1 MLQFLVKHSLQSYTS
16 ECGRQPDRMMLGL
29 NLSRGRGCSSLEL
42 SSSMEDSEASDRG
55 ENWSASE
62 RRETKTLRTVITPIA
77 MFPGSKVFGCIVCT
91 LYMYNREVEE
101 SLAMG
106 LRV

>member
-42 SSSMEDSEASDRG
+42 SSSMEDSEASNRG
-55 ENWSASE
+55 EKSA
-62 RRETKTLRTVITPIA
+62 KL
-77 MFPGSKVFGCIVCT
+77 VCK
-91 LYMYNREVEE
+91 
-101 SLAMG
+101 
-106 LRV
+106 